1 MKARSVRT
9 LAGIVMALVIVAASS
24 CQVSPKSS
32 GQGGARARKA
42 GEVLPLVISRIA
54 PAADHYYST
63 NEKVAV
69 QPSFDP
75 GIINVE
81 EVTGYKLWLKNAVS
95 GTWEQVAISEN
106 LPIAYE
112 APGEGIHGFRVSVVL
127 EGDRE
132 FLIPQG
138 TEDAQVWFCVDNT
151 PPVVKWTGAGKTFFF
166 SGKSRLS
173 LTLEISEQ
181 QLGKSPVEVEWSL
194 DDGGNWSPVTTRIAR
209 NGEQS
214 FSWFFPQGVEGEV
227 LVRAS
232 VKDLA
237 GLVGFD
243 TLILRNEGGSVVS
256 SLDAP
261 APEAAEAVEGESV
274 ATVEASDAS
283 PPADA
288 SQADVEP
295 VEAEEPEEPEVVI
308 ELPPALEFVS
318 PETECL
324 LAGDEIE
331 VAWKVREEP
340 AAEALDPKAETMLEF
355 YSPAEDSW
363 IAVGDALVEEG
374 VILWTAPEM
383 TLADCRLRLVVG
395 APASPDEGVETGSL
409 SFESPLFGIDA
420 SAPTAACKELPQ
432 LAGGHFSFEVELTDE
447 GCAEPV
453 SVQAF
458 LRAEGEEFWNNVP
471 PARVN
476 TESSDGVFTVTLD
489 LQANAE
495 KKFDLY
501 LAATDSLGNVAA
513 APGVGSESLGM
524 FQLDNSAPLV
534 AIGDPA
540 ADWVAGLPATLQVQ
554 IDPSDCEGPLVL
566 EGRAPQENKEWVEL
580 ATVDDLAFAED
591 GVHFTVPLGWPE
603 LEVRVSARD
612 AMGNVGHGLLSA
624 RRLKSAVRLDTMA
637 RGGVFQA
644 FDKQEIAWTL
654 QEAALEAPE
663 NLLMKLEYR
672 VGDSGAWELLREEPA
687 IATQASFEWVL
698 PDASDDD
705 FALRVSLYRGAD
717 LIGEDISGSFRI
729 EGLAKTEDGVLK
741 ESLIVMGSAVE
752 KEKAWRDRYNELSL
766 SGAPVEAAA
775 QAELAGLAQAAISD
789 YDKAVSLD
797 SKNSEATFR
806 LSMLLNDVDPEA
818 NSDKIL
824 SLLEKTL
831 EEDPANMSAQMNL
844 GAVLIQRNELDRAQG
859 VLEKALAQEDTGQAR
874 FNLALT
880 FLFKGDAGAA
890 RLEFER
896 ALAKGGDVPEG
907 LAWFYIAWAHAE
919 EGNVDTAR
927 DLYARKKNVIPEEFQ
942 PIIEE
947 KLK

>member
-9 LAGIVMALVIVAASS
+9 LAGVVMALVIVAASS

-106 LPIAYE
+106 LPITYE

-138 TEDAQVWFCVDNT
+138 TEDAQIWFCVDNT

-476 TESSDGVFTVTLD
+476 TESSEGVFTVTLD

-566 EGRAPQENKEWVEL
+566 EGRAPQENKEWIEL